1 MYKKTKMAAT
11 KHRKRKA
18 RLKAKAK
25 LLKAKGA
32 AK

>member
-1 MYKKTKMAAT
+1 MYKKSKLALK

-25 LLKAKGA
+25 RLKSEKASK
-32 AK
+32 